1 VKTDVLGPIFITLAM
16 TIVLLAAGVWVGIA
30 LGVSGVFGLV
40 QVLGL
45 DRSLDLVGKI
55 VWEQNTNFV
64 LLAIPMFILMGELL
78 FQSGIMSKVYLR
90 AATVVTGLPGG
101 LLQANIF
108 ACTIFAACS
117 GSSVASAATIG
128 SVGYPEISKRGYDRP
143 IALGSIAAGGTLGI
157 LIPPSIIFIIY
168 GSLSD
173 VSVGKLFLAGLIP
186 GLLLAGFFS
195 LYISIRCLLD
205 RRLAPRVDRVSMVGR
220 LRALLGLW
228 EMAMLVFVVLGGIY
242 AGVASP
248 TEVAA
253 LGASLALLFSI
264 GSGRFSVA
272 LVWRAGLATVR
283 QTSMILFIIFTAK
296 ILSMTLIYFRVPT
309 AVVAWVNSHE
319 LTFAHIFLAV
329 TVIYLLLGMFIEG
342 IAMMVLTIP
351 FIVPVMGVANMDP
364 VWMGVVI
371 CILIEVGLLSPPV
384 GLNLFVL
391 QGVTKEPIHD
401 VIVGT
406 MPFLM
411 IQLLMVAMLYFWP
424 DIALFLPR
432 AVMGG

>member
-1 VKTDVLGPIFITLAM
+1 MMAPIFVTLAM
-16 TIVLLAAGVWVGIA
+16 TVALLAAGVWVGIA
-30 LGVSGVFGLV
+30 LGLSGLV
-40 QVLGL
+40 GLTQVLGL
-45 DRSLDLVGKI
+45 DRALDIFGKI

-64 LLAIPMFILMGELL
+64 LLAIPMFIFMGELL

-90 AATVVTGLPGG
+90 AATLIAGLPGG

-128 SVGYPEISKRGYDRP
+128 SVGYPEISKRGYDRRT
-143 IALGSIAAGGTLGI
+143 ALGSIAAGGTLGI
-157 LIPPSIIFIIY
+157 LIPPSIIFIVY
-168 GSLSD
+168 GSLAD
-173 VSVGKLFLAGLIP
+173 VSVGKLFLAGLVP
-186 GLLLAGFFS
+186 GLLMAGLFS
-195 LYISIRCLLD
+195 LLLGVRCTVD
-205 RRLAPRVDRVSMVGR
+205 RRLAPRVEGSTLGARV
-220 LRALLGLW
+220 RALAGLW
-228 EMAMLVFVVLGGIY
+228 QLAVLIFVVLGGLY

-264 GSGRFSVA
+264 ASGRFTFAV
-272 LVWRAGLATVR
+272 VWRAGLAAVR

-296 ILSMTLIYFRVPT
+296 TLSMTLIYFRVPA
-309 AVVAWVNSHE
+309 AVVAWVDSHE
-319 LTFAHIFLAV
+319 LTFGHIFVAV
-329 TVIYLLLGMFIEG
+329 TVIYLILGMFIEG

-351 FIVPVMGVANMDP
+351 FIGPVMAAANMDP

-371 CILIEVGLLSPPV
+371 CILIEVGLLTPPV

-401 VIVGT
+401 VIAGT
-406 MPFLM
+406 MPFLLVQFLM
-411 IQLLMVAMLYFWP
+411 IALLYYWP
-424 DIALFLPR
+424 NIALFVPS
-432 AVMGG
+432 AVMGR

>member
-1 VKTDVLGPIFITLAM
+1 
-16 TIVLLAAGVWVGIA
+16 
-30 LGVSGVFGLV
+30 
-40 QVLGL
+40 
-45 DRSLDLVGKI
+45 
-55 VWEQNTNFV
+55 
-64 LLAIPMFILMGELL
+64 
-78 FQSGIMSKVYLR
+78 MSKVYLR

-173 VSVGKLFLAGLIP
+173 VSVGKLFLGGLIP

-195 LYISIRCLLD
+195 LYIGIRCLLD
-205 RRLAPRVDRVSMVGR
+205 RGLAPRVDRISMVER
-220 LRALLGLW
+220 LRALVGLW

-253 LGASLALLFSI
+253 LGASMALLFSI
-264 GSGRFSVA
+264 GSGRFSLA

-296 ILSMTLIYFRVPT
+296 ILSMTLIYFRVPA

-329 TVIYLLLGMFIEG
+329 AVIYLLLGMFIEG

-391 QGVTKEPIHD
+391 RGVTKEPLHD

-411 IQLLMVAMLYFWP
+411 IQFLMVAMLYFWP